1 MDKVGGYLCNEEEK
15 GMLWMAISYAMLL
28 FSALAL
34 GMAGISLLYRMCGMK
49 AEKQD
54 PICYLL
60 AGLAILTLYAQIVS
74 LFSAIT
80 FDFAFFA
87 FGISILCVSFWYKEF
102 KETIKA
108 CFFRLKWYEWVLFAA
123 FTVFIM
129 FLTSLYPQQYD
140 NYLYQAQLLRYY
152 EDYGIVK
159 GMANI
164 NTRMGFNNSIYAL
177 MALYSLKDV
186 YGFSLHTVNSALCLF
201 FGIYSIHGLCRI
213 GKTKAYVSTGLQG
226 VLLAYIFYNAE
237 TLNCIGTDLPAGLF
251 GLVILILFARCIEQK
266 KDTFSYAIL
275 AILIVYVLTVKISM
289 GMLGILVLYP
299 AYRLIGKKEWRK
311 IVVCICAGALL
322 LLPWLVRNVLISG
335 WLIYP
340 LPSLDLFHV
349 KWKIPYASAAYD
361 AARVKG
367 WARIRTSK
375 VYETLAMSLR
385 EWFPAWFR
393 ALPLRYRL
401 LLYLNLLVALFE
413 ILQSIYALIKKEKEL
428 FSFAFIKLAAF
439 GGILYWLFS
448 APDIRFGWIYI
459 MAFPVVCIFSSRIFG
474 QAGKISIHKAGIGGV
489 LFECVMIF
497 VVGYFFFKS
506 DCPKRFRESIEGRIN
521 LQAFYIYQGDFS
533 MLPIE
538 EYEING
544 DVFYYSPINDQAGY
558 YGFPGTTDK
567 ALLENLGYLGESF
580 KDGVYHKGGE
590 SW

>member
-15 GMLWMAISYAMLL
+15 GMLWMAISYSMLL

-34 GMAGISLLYRMCGMK
+34 GMAGITLLYRLCGIRP
-49 AEKQD
+49 ERQD

-60 AGLAILTLYAQIVS
+60 AGLAMLTLYAQIVS

-108 CFFRLKWYEWVLFAA
+108 CFLSLKWYEWVLFAV

-152 EDYGIVK
+152 EDYGLVK

-177 MALYSLKDV
+177 MALYSLKDI

-201 FGIYSIHGLCRI
+201 FGIYAIHGLCRI

-226 VLLAYIFYNAE
+226 VLLAYIFYNAA
-237 TLNCIGTDLPAGLF
+237 TLNCIGTDLPAGLL
-251 GLVILILFARCIEQK
+251 GLMILILFARCIEQK
-266 KDTFSYAIL
+266 KDTFSYALL

-289 GMLGILVLYP
+289 AMLGILVLYP
-299 AYRLIGKKEWRK
+299 ACRLIAKKEWKK
-311 IVVCICAGALL
+311 IAVCSFLGALL

-340 LPSLDLFHV
+340 LPSLDLFQV
-349 KWKIPYASAAYD
+349 KWKIPYKSAVYE
-361 AARVKG
+361 AALIKG
-367 WARIRTSK
+367 WARIQTSK
-375 VYETLAMSLR
+375 VFDTMAMSLK
-385 EWFPAWFR
+385 EWFPIWFR
-393 ALPLRYRL
+393 TLPLRYRL
-401 LLYLNLLVALFE
+401 LLYIDVVIVFFE
-413 ILQSIYALIKKEKEL
+413 IGQSIYGLIRKENGL
-428 FSFAFIKLAAF
+428 FSFFLLKVTAFA
-439 GGILYWLFS
+439 GILYWLFS

-459 MAFPVVCIFSSRIFG
+459 MAFPMICIFSSGIF
-474 QAGKISIHKAGIGGV
+474 QWAKKIPIHKIGIGGV
-489 LFECVMIF
+489 VFECMMIF
-497 VVGYFFFKS
+497 VVGYFFIKS
-506 DCPKRFRESIEGRIN
+506 DCPGRLKESIEGRIN

-533 MLPIE
+533 VLPVE

-544 DVFYYSPINDQAGY
+544 DVFYYSPINDQVGY

-580 KDGVYHKGGE
+580 RDGVYYKGGE
-590 SW
+590 S